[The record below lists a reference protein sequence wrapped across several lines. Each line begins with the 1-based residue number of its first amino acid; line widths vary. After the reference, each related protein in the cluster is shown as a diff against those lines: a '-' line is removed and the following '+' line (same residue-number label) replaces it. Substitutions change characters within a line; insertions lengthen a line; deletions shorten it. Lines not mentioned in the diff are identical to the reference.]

1 MFPPWKRR
9 RDNRPG
15 RKKREGGNG
24 GRGGRLTL
32 QWPLEVVA
40 TPTLPLIA
48 KRRRD
53 SGLEVFYESQILM
66 NRSFRV
72 VFSCDRLYDSSTI
85 SMRI

>member
-9 RDNRPG
+9 RDNRLG
-15 RKKREGGNG
+15 RKKREGGN
-24 GRGGRLTL
+24 GRLTL

-40 TPTLPLIA
+40 IPTLPLTA

-85 SMRI
+85 SIRI